1 MNAVATIGAE
11 KGGGRVDLRCNPAP
25 RQARW
30 LAATSALDA
39 FQSAAVTTLESLEKT
54 VFGFASQRAFN
65 YVRGRRITPRAFP
78 FS

>member
-1 MNAVATIGAE
+1 
-11 KGGGRVDLRCNPAP
+11 LRCQTPPVAKLDEVP
-25 RQARW
+25 RPP
-30 LAATSALDA
+30 LDA
-39 FQSAAVTTLESLEKT
+39 FQSVVATTLESLEKT